1 MNYRSEMN
9 KALKAYFKS
18 LGFKYVPQ
26 EGGGN
31 YEKYYNDDILYTI
44 LITDE
49 KRYMPRCFWLD
60 ILLFVDS
67 VKFNKVI
74 EELTEGLLKE
84 WSVLVFITVPSRKE
98 PHVEFV
104 EERPME
110 ENVRLF
116 QEHMENIAFPILEKF
131 TDTRQII
138 TSVLHDDFVI
148 KRNRKE
154 DMFTRPIALYLEGE
168 SQKAIEYMDKCMAEL
183 EHCLSLNP
191 GNTLVIDEIKQY
203 QPFQKNLTQ
212 WMKEGRILDL

>member
-9 KALKAYFKS
+9 KALKAYFKP
-18 LGFKYVPQ
+18 LGFKYSSKS
-26 EGGGN
+26 GTF
-31 YEKYYNDDILYTI
+31 EKYYNDDIYYCVLIADETGFGPKYFRLYI
-44 LITDE
+44 S
-49 KRYMPRCFWLD
+49 
-60 ILLFVDS
+60 LFVMS
-67 VKFNKVI
+67 VKFNAI
-74 EELTEGLLKE
+74 LDELTGGLLNE
-84 WSVLVFITVPSRKE
+84 WPILSFDTVPSWKE
-98 PHVEFV
+98 PHVEFMG
-104 EERPME
+104 ERSIE
-110 ENVRLF
+110 ENVKLF
-116 QEHMENIAFPILEKF
+116 QEHMENVGFPILERF

-183 EHCLSLNP
+183 ERCLSLNP
-191 GNTLVIDEIKQY
+191 GNTLVIDEIKRY

>member
-9 KALKAYFKS
+9 KALKAYFKP

-31 YEKYYNDDILYTI
+31 YEKYYNDDINYII
-44 LITDE
+44 LIADE
-49 KRYMPRCFWLD
+49 KRFRPRYFWLD
-60 ILLFVDS
+60 ICLFVNSLKFDRT
-67 VKFNKVI
+67 VKV
-74 EELTEGLLKE
+74 LTDGLVNR
-84 WSVLVFITVPSRKE
+84 WPVLVFDTVPSRKE
-98 PHVEFV
+98 PHVEFIG
-104 EERPME
+104 ERPME
-110 ENVRLF
+110 ENVKLF
-116 QEHMENIAFPILEKF
+116 QEHMENVGFPILERF

-183 EHCLSLNP
+183 ERCLSLNP
-191 GNTLVIDEIKQY
+191 GNTLVIDEIKRY

>member
-1 MNYRSEMN
+1 MNYRREMD

-18 LGFKYVPQ
+18 VGYKYVPQ

-31 YEKYYNDDILYTI
+31 YEKYYNEDILYTI
-44 LITDE
+44 LIADE
-49 KRYMPRCFWLD
+49 LRYIPRYFWLD
-60 ILLFVDS
+60 VCLFVDS
-67 VKFNKVI
+67 VKFNKII

-84 WSVLVFITVPSRKE
+84 RSVLVIDTVPSRRE
-98 PHVEFV
+98 PHVEFIG
-104 EERPME
+104 ERPME

-116 QEHMENIAFPILEKF
+116 QEHMENVAFPILQRF

-154 DMFTRPIALYLEGE
+154 DSYSRPIALYLEGE
-168 SQKAIEYMDKCMAEL
+168 SQKAAEYMDEYMAEL
-183 EHCLSLNP
+183 ERCLSLNP
-191 GNTLVIDEIKQY
+191 GNTLVIDEIKRY

-212 WMKEGRILDL
+212 WMREGRILDL